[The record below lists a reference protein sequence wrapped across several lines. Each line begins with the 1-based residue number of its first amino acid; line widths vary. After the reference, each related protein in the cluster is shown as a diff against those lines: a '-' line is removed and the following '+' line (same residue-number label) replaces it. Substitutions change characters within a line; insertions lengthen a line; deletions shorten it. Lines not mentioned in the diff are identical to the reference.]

1 MRTTALGLTCAM
13 MTAAVALTGCGT
25 GPLDGGSLA
34 RDIAEQEAAR
44 LNDKFGH
51 RDRVRDAEYIA
62 ATEVPKGAQTDGET
76 HITPVGWSGRTTGD
90 EKATIDVRF
99 AVTVPE
105 RHAATLGDRGNSA
118 GSATRCYRYVLQLY
132 RYTEYHK
139 IGCPAI
145 ATPPVPSASPV
156 LTLPGDATDRLAAAL
171 RTATPDT
178 LSGAVRAAF
187 PQDGISV
194 DTVTHEG
201 ILVAAVGVPAER
213 DCILMIRTADG
224 ATKQLGYDPVQ
235 LEPGE
240 LGCSVGL
247 YTNPPR

>member
-1 MRTTALGLTCAM
+1 
-13 MTAAVALTGCGT
+13 MTAVVALTGCAT
-25 GPLDGGSLA
+25 GPVDGDSLA
-34 RDIAEQEAAR
+34 RDSAEQQAAR
-44 LNDKFGH
+44 LNDKLGH

-62 ATEVPKGAQTDGET
+62 ATEIAPSA
-76 HITPVGWSGRTTGD
+76 TPVGWSGRTTGD
-90 EKATIDVRF
+90 EKATVDVRF

-105 RHAATLGDRGNSA
+105 QHAAAIGDRGNSA

-132 RYTEYHK
+132 RYTEYHE

-156 LTLPGDATDRLAAAL
+156 LTLPADAKDRLDAAL

-178 LSGAVRAAF
+178 LASVVRAAF
-187 PQDGISV
+187 PQDGVKV
-194 DTVTHEG
+194 DTVTREG
-201 ILVAAVGVPAER
+201 TLVAAVGVPAER
-213 DCILMIRTADG
+213 DCIVMIKTADG
-224 ATKQLGYDPVQ
+224 AIQQVGYKRVQ

-247 YTNPPR
+247 FTNPPR